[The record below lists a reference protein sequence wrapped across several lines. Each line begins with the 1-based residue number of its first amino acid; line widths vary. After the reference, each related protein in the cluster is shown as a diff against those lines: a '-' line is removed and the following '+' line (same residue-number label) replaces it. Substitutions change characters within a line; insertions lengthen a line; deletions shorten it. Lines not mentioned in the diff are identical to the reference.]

1 VVLALEGA
9 SAHLKLSCIKDQWV
23 RIRRALDLRKSAVR
37 AGSSAGSMM
46 DLPLD
51 RLLRAGEFD
60 ENPVR
65 EKFGI

>member
-1 VVLALEGA
+1 
-9 SAHLKLSCIKDQWV
+9 
-23 RIRRALDLRKSAVR
+23 
-37 AGSSAGSMM
+37 MM

-65 EKFGI
+65 GEVWHLETIFEIFPRRKSNSW